1 MKRDI
6 QEESVNYLKFNMVT
20 IVPSIL
26 AKDIT
31 AFERDLKKVEGLV
44 KRVQLDVVDGKFEE
58 TVTVGPEVIR
68 EVTTAIEFDVH
79 LMVERPEYW
88 IERCAEAGAVGVWGE
103 VEMMED
109 RVRFVAD
116 VQAAGMKAGLAY
128 DVNTSLDGLDEVIH
142 DLDAVL
148 LMSVKA
154 GAQGREFQDSVY
166 EKIKQVR
173 KLSKT
178 VKIIVDGGLD
188 EEKIKGCFVSDWSEE
203 LAEDEMDRS
212 FAKMEFAVGS
222 HLLMSEDIALEI
234 DNLQKLAQKHQ

>member
-1 MKRDI
+1 
-6 QEESVNYLKFNMVT
+6 MVK

-31 AFERDLKKVEGLV
+31 AFENDLKKVEGLV
-44 KRVQLDVVDGKFEE
+44 DRVQLDVVDGKFED
-58 TVTVGPEVIR
+58 TVTVGPEAIR
-68 EVTTAIEFDVH
+68 EVTTEIEFDVH
-79 LMVERPEYW
+79 LMVDRPEYW
-88 IERCAEAGAVGVWGE
+88 VERCAEAGAVGVWGE

-109 RVRFVAD
+109 KVRFVAD
-116 VQAAGMKAGLAY
+116 VQAAGMKAGLAF
-128 DVNTSLDGLDEVIH
+128 DVDTKLDGLEEVIF

-154 GAQGREFQDSVY
+154 GAQGREFQEKVY

-188 EEKIKGCFVSDWSEE
+188 EEKIKGCFAAEWSEE
-203 LAEDEMDRS
+203 LAEDEMDKS

-222 HLLMSEDIALEI
+222 HLLKSENIAEEI
-234 DNLQKLAQKHQ
+234 ENLQKLAEKHQ